1 MTKKRKSGG
10 RTHKGGNTGNVQ
22 CTGCGRSVP
31 RDKVKSVTRQVS
43 VVDFKMRKELE
54 ESGAIIPRTLV
65 TQNYCISCAIH
76 RHVLASRPKDE
87 RKDKTPLR

>member
-10 RTHKGGNTGNVQ
+10 RSRKGGNVSNVQ
-22 CTGCGRSVP
+22 CSGCGRFVP
-31 RDKVKSVTRQVS
+31 RDKVKTVTRSVS

-54 ESGAIIPRTLV
+54 ESGTIIPRTLV
-65 TQNYCISCAIH
+65 TQNYCVSCAIH

-87 RKDKTPLR
+87 RKDHTPLR